1 MKGDKKSAVQLI
13 VGTDGCLL
21 LFTIFVEYALS
32 TGGVAACNE
41 CRYAHTAG
49 IGCGEFVD

>member
-1 MKGDKKSAVQLI
+1 MRGDKKSAVQLI

-21 LFTIFVEYALS
+21 FTTFVEYILLS
-32 TGGVAACNE
+32 GGVAACAE
-41 CRYAHTAG
+41 CRYADAAG